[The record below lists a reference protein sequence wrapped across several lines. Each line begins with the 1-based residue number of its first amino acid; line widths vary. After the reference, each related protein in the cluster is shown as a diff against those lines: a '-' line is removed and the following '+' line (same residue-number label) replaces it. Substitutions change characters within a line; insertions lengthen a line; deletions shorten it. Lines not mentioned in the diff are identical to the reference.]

1 MKKKKII
8 IISLILSIALIGTT
22 KLSASTANNWAQG
35 LPNIARGEF
44 YRCTGSNCTNIGLN
58 NNGLTLEDGS
68 VRRIFTTP
76 NINFDRPVI
85 FQFPTG
91 SLKTGYLY
99 LGEVYICGSKNYSD
113 STYTM
118 YAGPYSTPL
127 NSSSK
132 QVLINYMGMNKQP
145 GIEITYNLCRLYSG
159 LFVPNE
165 AVTWASFKLDPNTA
179 TNDIN
184 FSIIS
189 YNIKELGIYGDTI
202 KSIIDESNGSV
213 TNAVDKVNE
222 TLNKDHEY
230 NKDASVNTEEDKNK
244 FNNYEQQEDN
254 LRNGLNLDIED
265 SQITID
271 PNANN
276 FIWET
281 INKLRTMSPKI
292 VLLFTSVLSLG
303 LMKMIL
309 GR

>member
-1 MKKKKII
+1 MKKKKIMI
-8 IISLILSIALIGTT
+8 ITIILSITLIGTIRL
-22 KLSASTANNWAQG
+22 KASSANNWAQG
-35 LPNIARGEF
+35 LPNVARGEF
-44 YRCTGSNCTNIGLN
+44 YRCTSSDCTNVGLN
-58 NNGLTLEDGS
+58 NNGLSLEDGS
-68 VRRIFTTP
+68 IRRIFTTP
-76 NINFDRPVI
+76 NINFDRPII

-127 NSSSK
+127 KSSSK
-132 QVLINYMGMNKQP
+132 QVLINYMGLDEQP
-145 GIEITYNLCRLYSG
+145 GIEITYNMCRLYTG

-165 AVTWASFKLDPNTA
+165 AVTWASFKLEPKTA
-179 TNDIN
+179 KNNIN
-184 FSIIS
+184 YSIIS

-222 TLNKDHEY
+222 TLNKDNDY
-230 NKDASVNTEEDKNK
+230 NNNASVNTEEEKNK

-281 INKLRTMSPKI
+281 INKLRAMSPKI

>member
-8 IISLILSIALIGTT
+8 TISLILSIALIGTT
-22 KLSASTANNWAQG
+22 KLKASTANNWAQG
-35 LPNIARGEF
+35 LPNVARGEF
-44 YRCTGSNCTNIGLN
+44 YRCTGSNCTNIGLD

-132 QVLINYMGMNKQP
+132 QVLINYMGLNKQP
-145 GIEITYNLCRLYSG
+145 GIEISYNLCRLYSG

-165 AVTWASFKLDPNTA
+165 EVTWASFKLDPNTA

-202 KSIIDESNGSV
+202 KNIIDESNGSV
-213 TNAVDKVNE
+213 TNAVDKVND
-222 TLNKDHEY
+222 TLKKDHNY
-230 NKDASVNTEEDKNK
+230 NNDASVNTEEDKNK
-244 FNNYEQQEDN
+244 FDNYEQQEES
-254 LRNGLNLDIED
+254 LRNGLNLDIEN

-271 PNANN
+271 PNANS

-281 INKLRTMSPKI
+281 INKLRSMSPKI